1 MGSLT
6 TAFNLIRPTKHR
18 DPNLTE
24 AMDKIGEAN
33 KPFEARVEDMM
44 EDERQNKK
52 EQENA
57 DGTRSDDGYVDI
69 DTKKFL
75 MTEMKFGLDF
85 VFRMSEPILP
95 TEEVPEFSCK
105 ALVVDSVK
113 TVSKA
118 DYDGQFFAMIFYPK
132 DFTAEGKNILNLV
145 VDLVASKELNL
156 DVLLISTDS
165 VETHRA
171 WSKYVGCD
179 CGGPAVPML
188 GDVTGEVARTFGV
201 LDTVTHLAY
210 NAIFLIDN
218 KGFVQS
224 VKVYGRGGLGIGVA
238 GEVLDLV
245 REVFSVDEE
254 VMDTEDKEEGSKKI
268 AEGTESKEKFSVQ
281 A

>member
-1 MGSLT
+1 MGE
-6 TAFNLIRPTKHR
+6 
-18 DPNLTE
+18 PNHTR

-52 EQENA
+52 EQENT
-57 DGTRSDDGYVDI
+57 DGKNSDDSKVDM
-69 DTKKFL
+69 DAKKFL
-75 MTEMKFGLDF
+75 MTEMKFGLGF

-95 TEEVPEFSCK
+95 TEEVPDFSCK

-113 TVSKA
+113 IVSKA
-118 DYDGQFFAMIFYPK
+118 DYDGKFFAMIFYPK
-132 DFTAEGKNILNLV
+132 DFTVEGKNILNLV
-145 VDLVASKELNL
+145 ADLVSSKELNL

-171 WSKYVGCD
+171 WSKSVGCD

-210 NAIFLIDN
+210 NAIFLIDD
-218 KGFVQS
+218 KGLVQT

-238 GEVLDLV
+238 GEVLDLA
-245 REVFSVDEE
+245 REVFSVDKE

>member
-1 MGSLT
+1 
-6 TAFNLIRPTKHR
+6 
-18 DPNLTE
+18 
-24 AMDKIGEAN
+24 MDKIGEAN

-57 DGTRSDDGYVDI
+57 DGKNSDDGKVDM

-75 MTEMKFGLDF
+75 MTEMKFGLGF
-85 VFRMSEPILP
+85 VFRMSEPVLP

-105 ALVVDSVK
+105 ALVEDSIK

-132 DFTAEGKNILNLV
+132 DFTDEGKNILNLV
-145 VDLVASKELNL
+145 ADLVASKELNL
-156 DVLLISTDS
+156 NVLLISTDS

-171 WSKYVGCD
+171 WSKAVDGCD
-179 CGGPAVPML
+179 GGAPAVPML

-210 NAIFLIDN
+210 NAIFLIDD
-218 KGFVQS
+218 KGLVQT
-224 VKVYGRGGLGIGVA
+224 VKVYGRGGLGIGGA
-238 GEVLDLV
+238 GEVLDLA
-245 REVFSVDEE
+245 REVFSVVEE
-254 VMDTEDKEEGSKKI
+254 VVDTEYTDEGSKEIAVDTDGMGKI
-268 AEGTESKEKFSVQ
+268 SVQ
-281 A
+281 AEVVAEAKTEEE